1 MKKKEIFLKRLI
13 YSKSFFVAGL
23 IILVLFTL
31 ALGRRVVERHKINQ
45 EIKNLDQEIKKLE
58 SHNTELAKLAE
69 YLNTDLYI
77 EEAARVKLGLQ
88 KPGESEVIVPDDI
101 FTQGEKK
108 EGNLTSPDKRSLGEK
123 NTVKWWNYFFKK

>member
-1 MKKKEIFLKRLI
+1 MKKREIFLKRLI
-13 YSKSFFVAGL
+13 YSKSFFVVGL

-88 KPGESEVIVPDDI
+88 KPGESEVIVPDEI
-101 FTQGEKK
+101 FLQGEKK
-108 EGNLTSPDKRSLGEK
+108 EGNLTSPDKRSLGEI
-123 NTVKWWNYFFKK
+123 NAVKWWNYFFRK

>member
-1 MKKKEIFLKRLI
+1 MKKREIFLKRLI
-13 YSKSFFVAGL
+13 YSKSFFVVGL

-88 KPGESEVIVPDDI
+88 KPVNQKLLCRMKFFYKVR
-101 FTQGEKK
+101 
-108 EGNLTSPDKRSLGEK
+108 KRKGI
-123 NTVKWWNYFFKK
+123 